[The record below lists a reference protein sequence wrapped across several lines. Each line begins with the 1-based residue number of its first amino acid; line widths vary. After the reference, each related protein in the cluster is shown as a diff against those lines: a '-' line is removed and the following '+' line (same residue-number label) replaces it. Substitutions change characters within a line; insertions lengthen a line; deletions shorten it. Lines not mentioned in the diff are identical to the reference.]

1 MARIIFTANLQR
13 HLAVPELELPGAS
26 VRALLDEL
34 FVANPQVRGYLLD
47 DQGELRKHVT
57 IFIDGARLQ
66 DRVGLTDPVTP
77 TTEVYVFQ
85 ALTGG

>member
-1 MARIIFTANLQR
+1 MARVIFTANLQR
-13 HLAVPELELPGAS
+13 HLAVPEVEVSGAT
-26 VRALLDEL
+26 VRALLEGL
-34 FVANPQVRGYLLD
+34 FATNPQLRGYLLD

-66 DRVGLTDPVTP
+66 DRAGLTDAVAPA
-77 TTEVYVFQ
+77 TELYVFQ

>member
-66 DRVGLTDPVTP
+66 DRVGLTDRVSP

>member
-77 TTEVYVFQ
+77 ATEVYVFQ